1 MYADL
6 LLRSASS
13 MANHERK
20 LLVSRP
26 SCRVEL
32 CSCGVYHVSF
42 GAITARMSAEQMS
55 AVFEAMGVALA
66 PTLDAAEDEDPPV
79 H

>member
-1 MYADL
+1 
-6 LLRSASS
+6 